1 MTDGVA
7 NLKAKAGF
15 DGRALF
21 DVLLVLLVLVGVKQS
36 LLPYTQVFA
45 GPASTF
51 SAMVVGTYLLHR
63 RGLGWRDLGVRR
75 PESWAKTAL
84 WAAFVIGLIILTSGL
99 MGAVA
104 DMFFEKQPKTNRF
117 GDIEGDTA
125 AFIMYLFLIW
135 THAAFFEELLF
146 RAFVIT
152 RLEAFFGE
160 MKWATPTAVVLAAAF
175 FGYRHYYYQG
185 MNGAIVTGC
194 IGLSL
199 GIYYV
204 KRGRHN
210 LWPQFL
216 AHGFINTLGF
226 TFRFLGI
233 EDD

>member
-21 DVLLVLLVLVGVKQS
+21 DVLVVLLVLVGVKQS

-75 PESWAKTAL
+75 PESWEKTAL
-84 WAAFVIGLIILTSGL
+84 WAVFVVGLIILTSGL
-99 MGAVA
+99 VGAVA
-104 DMFFEKQPKTNRF
+104 DLFFEAQPRTNRF

-125 AFIMYLFLIW
+125 AFIMYLALIW

-146 RAFVIT
+146 RAFIIS
-152 RLEAFFGE
+152 RLESFFGE
-160 MKWATPTAVVLAAAF
+160 MKWATPVAVVLAATF